1 MAITLKI
8 YLDAR
13 NKSDDGAFPLK
24 ISINKNRKAAYIAT
38 GIRVRPDE
46 WNGHEVVKRRDRV
59 QLNDY
64 LDSLRLKLRD
74 IVYDGRD
81 AGRFIGMTAVEI
93 KNVLAREINGE
104 PEKDTTPSFLSVY
117 NKFADAR
124 PSERTREIYRVT
136 GRKIRTLVPKAE
148 RVKITDVDLDW
159 LEAFDEMLVA
169 KGNNGSTRNIDFRNI
184 RAVLKYA
191 KKHKMTAED
200 PFEDFDMPETSS
212 PDRALTIEQLQTL
225 LNAEVEPWEE
235 KYRDFFL
242 LSLLLIGMNT
252 EDLLHQTKVEN
263 GRLTYT
269 RAKTHKE
276 ISVKVEPEAQ
286 EILDRYKGRKYL
298 LNVLDT
304 YANTHN
310 WTSKVDASLKAIA
323 KRNGLPEVTMYWA
336 RHTWATLVHAD
347 LGVDI
352 NTVADALGHQPPR
365 KVTLIYIRKRD
376 YSRVDDAN
384 RRFIDYIFNINN

>member
-1 MAITLKI
+1 MAITVRF
-8 YLDAR
+8 YQDAR
-13 NKSDDGAFPLK
+13 NKSEDGAFPIK
-24 ISINKNRKAAYIAT
+24 ISINKNRKAAYLAT

-46 WNGHEVVKRRDRV
+46 WNGYEVVKRRDRV
-59 QLNDY
+59 RLNEY
-64 LDSLRLKLRD
+64 LESLRLRIRD
-74 IVYDGRD
+74 LVYDGRD
-81 AGRFIGMTAVEI
+81 AGRFLGMTAVEI
-93 KNVLAREINGE
+93 KNALAREINGE
-104 PEKDTTPSFLSVY
+104 TEDGTPTFLSLFEQ
-117 NKFADAR
+117 FAGSR
-124 PSERTREIYRVT
+124 PSERTKEIYRVT
-136 GRKIRTLVPKAE
+136 GRKIRSLVPKAE
-148 RVKITDVDLDW
+148 RIKVTDVDLDW
-159 LEAFDEMLVA
+159 LEAFDEMLIA

-184 RAVLKYA
+184 RAVLKHA
-191 KKHKMTAED
+191 KKHKLITDD
-200 PFEDFDMPETSS
+200 PFEDFDMPETTS

-252 EDLLHQTKVEN
+252 EDLLHQTKIED
-263 GRLTYT
+263 GRITYN
-269 RAKTHKE
+269 RSKTHKE
-276 ISVKVEPEAQ
+276 ISVKVEPEALA
-286 EILDRYKGRKYL
+286 ILDKYRGKKYL

-323 KRNGLPEVTMYWA
+323 KRNGLPEITMYWA

-376 YSRVDDAN
+376 YSKVDEAN
-384 RRFIDYIFNINN
+384 RKFIDYILYNK

>member
-1 MAITLKI
+1 MAITVKT

-13 NKSDDGAFPLK
+13 NKSEDGAFPIK
-24 ISINKNRKAAYIAT
+24 ISINKNRKAAYLST
-38 GIRVRPDE
+38 GIRVLPDE
-46 WNGHEVVKRRDRV
+46 WNGYEVIKRRDRV
-59 QLNDY
+59 RLNDF
-64 LDSLRLKLRD
+64 LDSLKLRVRNM
-74 IVYDGRD
+74 VYDGRD

-93 KNVLAREINGE
+93 KDALAREINGE
-104 PEKDTTPSFLSVY
+104 REEDATPSFLSVY
-117 NKFADAR
+117 DKFAETR
-124 PSERTREIYRVT
+124 QSERTKEIYRVT
-136 GRKIRTLVPKAE
+136 GRKIRNLIPRAE
-148 RVKITDVDLDW
+148 KIKIVDVDLDW
-159 LEAFDEMLVA
+159 LEAFDEMLIA

-184 RAVLKYA
+184 RAVLKHA
-191 KKHKMTAED
+191 KKHKLITDD

-252 EDLLHQTKVEN
+252 EDLLHQTKIED
-263 GRLTYT
+263 GRITYN
-269 RAKTHKE
+269 RSKTHKE

-286 EILDRYKGRKYL
+286 AILDKYRGKKFL

-323 KRNGLPEVTMYWA
+323 KRNSLPEVTMYWA

-376 YSRVDDAN
+376 YSKVDEAN
-384 RRFIDYIFNINN
+384 RKFIDYILHNK

>member
-13 NKSDDGAFPLK
+13 NKSQDGAFPIK

-81 AGRFIGMTAVEI
+81 AGRFIGMSAVEI
-93 KNVLAREINGE
+93 KNELAREINGE

-117 NKFADAR
+117 DKFAESRQAD
-124 PSERTREIYRVT
+124 RTKEIYRVT
-136 GRKIRTLVPKAE
+136 ARKIRALVPKAD

-159 LEAFDEMLVA
+159 LEAFDEMLIA

-184 RAVLKYA
+184 RAVLKHA
-191 KKHKMTAED
+191 KKHKLITDD

-252 EDLLHQTKVEN
+252 EDLLHQTKIED
-263 GRLTYT
+263 GRITYN
-269 RAKTHKE
+269 RSKTHKE

-286 EILDRYKGRKYL
+286 AILDKYRGKKYL

-376 YSRVDDAN
+376 YSKVDEAN
-384 RRFIDYIFNINN
+384 RIFIDYILHNK

>member
-13 NKSDDGAFPLK
+13 NKSQDGAFPIK

-81 AGRFIGMTAVEI
+81 AGRFIGMSAVEI
-93 KNVLAREINGE
+93 KNELAREINGE

-117 NKFADAR
+117 DKFAESRQAD
-124 PSERTREIYRVT
+124 RTKEIYRVT
-136 GRKIRTLVPKAE
+136 ARKIRALVPKAD

-184 RAVLKYA
+184 RAVLKHA
-191 KKHKMTAED
+191 KKHKLITDD

-252 EDLLHQTKVEN
+252 EDLLHQTKIED
-263 GRLTYT
+263 GRITYN
-269 RAKTHKE
+269 RSKTHKE

-286 EILDRYKGRKYL
+286 AILDKYRGKKFL

-323 KRNGLPEVTMYWA
+323 KRNSLPEVTMYWA

-376 YSRVDDAN
+376 YSKVDEAN
-384 RRFIDYIFNINN
+384 RKFIDYILHNK

>member
-1 MAITLKI
+1 MAITVKF

-13 NKSDDGAFPLK
+13 NKSEDGAFPVK
-24 ISINKNRKAAYIAT
+24 ISIIKKRKAAYLAT

-59 QLNDY
+59 RLNDY
-64 LDSLRLKLRD
+64 LDSLRLRIRD
-74 IVYDGRD
+74 LVYDGRD

-93 KNVLAREINGE
+93 KNALAREINGE
-104 PEKDTTPSFLSVY
+104 TEDGTPTFLSVY
-117 NKFADAR
+117 EKFAESR
-124 PSERTREIYRVT
+124 PSERTKEIYRVT
-136 GRKIRTLVPKAE
+136 GRKIRLLVPRAE
-148 RVKITDVDLDW
+148 RVKVTDVDLDW
-159 LEAFDEMLVA
+159 LEAFDEMLIA

-184 RAVLKYA
+184 RAVLRHA
-191 KKHKMTAED
+191 KKHKLTTED

-225 LNAEVEPWEE
+225 MNADIEPWEE

-252 EDLLHQTKVEN
+252 EDVLHQTKIED
-263 GRLTYT
+263 GRITYT

-276 ISVKVEPEAQ
+276 ISVKVEPEALA
-286 EILDRYKGRKYL
+286 ILDKYRGKKYL

-323 KRNGLPEVTMYWA
+323 KRNGLPEITMYWA

-376 YSRVDDAN
+376 YSKVDEAN
-384 RRFIDYIFNINN
+384 RKFIDYILYNK

>member
-1 MAITLKI
+1 MAITVKT

-13 NKSDDGAFPLK
+13 NKSEDGAFPIK
-24 ISINKNRKAAYIAT
+24 ISINKNRKAAYLST
-38 GIRVRPDE
+38 GIRVLPDE
-46 WNGHEVVKRRDRV
+46 WNGYEVIKRRDRV
-59 QLNDY
+59 RLNDF
-64 LDSLRLKLRD
+64 LDALKLRVRNM
-74 IVYDGRD
+74 VYDGRD

-93 KNVLAREINGE
+93 KDALAREINGE
-104 PEKDTTPSFLSVY
+104 REEDATPSFLSVY
-117 NKFADAR
+117 DKFAETR
-124 PSERTREIYRVT
+124 QSERTKEIYRVT
-136 GRKIRTLVPKAE
+136 GRKIRNLIPRAE
-148 RVKITDVDLDW
+148 KIKIVDVDLDW
-159 LEAFDEMLVA
+159 LEAFDEMLIA

-184 RAVLKYA
+184 RAVLKHA
-191 KKHKMTAED
+191 KKHKLITDD

-252 EDLLHQTKVEN
+252 EDLLHQTKIED
-263 GRLTYT
+263 GRITYN
-269 RAKTHKE
+269 RSKTHKE

-286 EILDRYKGRKYL
+286 AILDKYRGKKYL

-365 KVTLIYIRKRD
+365 KVTFIYIKKRD
-376 YSRVDDAN
+376 YSRVDEAN
-384 RRFIDYIFNINN
+384 RKMIDYIFRNQ

>member
-1 MAITLKI
+1 MAITVKT

-13 NKSDDGAFPLK
+13 NKSEDGAFPIK
-24 ISINKNRKAAYIAT
+24 ISINKNRKAAYLST
-38 GIRVRPDE
+38 GIRVLPDE
-46 WNGHEVVKRRDRV
+46 WNGYEVIKRRDRV
-59 QLNDY
+59 RLNDF
-64 LDSLRLKLRD
+64 LDSLKLRVRNM
-74 IVYDGRD
+74 VYDGRD

-93 KNVLAREINGE
+93 KDALAREINGE
-104 PEKDTTPSFLSVY
+104 REEDATPSFLSVY
-117 NKFADAR
+117 DKFAETR
-124 PSERTREIYRVT
+124 QSERTKEIYRVT
-136 GRKIRTLVPKAE
+136 GRKIRNLIPRAE
-148 RVKITDVDLDW
+148 KIKIMDVDLDW
-159 LEAFDEMLVA
+159 LEAFDEMLIA

-184 RAVLKYA
+184 RAVLKHA
-191 KKHKMTAED
+191 KKHKLITDD

-252 EDLLHQTKVEN
+252 EDLLHQTKIED
-263 GRLTYT
+263 GRITYN
-269 RAKTHKE
+269 RSKTHKE

-286 EILDRYKGRKYL
+286 AILDKYRGKKFL

-323 KRNGLPEVTMYWA
+323 KRNSLPEVTMYWA

-376 YSRVDDAN
+376 YSKVDETN
-384 RRFIDYIFNINN
+384 RKFIDYILHNK

>member
-1 MAITLKI
+1 MAITVKT

-13 NKSDDGAFPLK
+13 NKSEDGAFPIK
-24 ISINKNRKAAYIAT
+24 ISINKNRKAAYLST
-38 GIRVRPDE
+38 GIRVLPDE
-46 WNGHEVVKRRDRV
+46 WNGYEVIKRRDRV
-59 QLNDY
+59 RLNDF
-64 LDSLRLKLRD
+64 LDSLKLRVRNM
-74 IVYDGRD
+74 VYDGRD

-93 KNVLAREINGE
+93 KDALAREINGE
-104 PEKDTTPSFLSVY
+104 REEDATPSFLSVY
-117 NKFADAR
+117 DKFAETR
-124 PSERTREIYRVT
+124 QSERTKEIYRVT
-136 GRKIRTLVPKAE
+136 GRKIRNLIPRAE
-148 RVKITDVDLDW
+148 KIKIVDVDLDW
-159 LEAFDEMLVA
+159 LEAFDEMLIA

-184 RAVLKYA
+184 RAVLKHA
-191 KKHKMTAED
+191 KKHKLITDD

-252 EDLLHQTKVEN
+252 EDLLHQTKIED
-263 GRLTYT
+263 GRITYN
-269 RAKTHKE
+269 RSKTHKE

-286 EILDRYKGRKYL
+286 AILDKYRGKKYL

-365 KVTLIYIRKRD
+365 KVTLIYIKKRD
-376 YSRVDDAN
+376 YSRVDEAN
-384 RRFIDYIFNINN
+384 RKMIDYIFRNQ